1 MRFIGAA
8 LLLVLAACN
17 APAASGSTETPAPT
31 RVAGATITPMT
42 LSTEAPRHMKS
53 AGQVFAVVDP
63 QTLWVRV
70 DQGNVNLQVALNGAL
85 LALRADANTT
95 YAKVTVGLAGVA
107 DLRAGDHITFAFDP
121 GTRDAR
127 GAYLATVIG
136 R

>member
-1 MRFIGAA
+1 MRSAVTGT
-8 LLLVLAACN
+8 LLVLAACSPPT
-17 APAASGSTETPAPT
+17 AQSGSTDPAPT
-31 RVAGATITPMT
+31 RVAGATLTPMT
-42 LSTEAPRHMKS
+42 LSTEPPRHMKS

-63 QTLWVRV
+63 ETVWVRA

-85 LALRADANTT
+85 LALRADAKTT
-95 YAKVTVGLAGVA
+95 YAQVTVGLASVS

-127 GAYLATVIG
+127 GSYLATVIG